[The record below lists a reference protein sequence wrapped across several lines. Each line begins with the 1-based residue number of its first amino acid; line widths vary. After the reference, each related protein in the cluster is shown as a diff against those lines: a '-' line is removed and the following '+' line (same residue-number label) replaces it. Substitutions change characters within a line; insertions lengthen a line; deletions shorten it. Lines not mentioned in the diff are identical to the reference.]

1 MSAKIILN
9 ALLTQVGPSDLM
21 RYRPFGHSGIA
32 LSALGLRLSAAKLAR
47 NLGLAEKL
55 IMGALENGINIYH
68 FDGLDLEFLRRMA
81 AIFSLVDRKLLF
93 ISLTP
98 DAPGAPGDIA
108 GYTMPGLKESLR
120 GAIKDSG
127 FDWLD
132 LLTFVQ
138 PGVGFMPGDSLRFL
152 KDLKRA
158 RMVRNLGATA
168 EVGEIRPLVES
179 GAFNVIQTSFDID
192 STWEKRHEIDFAIR
206 HDLCVIGCDF
216 FPEIYRKESDVVPKP
231 ARRGFFGGK
240 PANPLAGAGTH
251 AFLHQTPDWTPEEL
265 CLGYALS
272 LPSLSCIL
280 IEPETP
286 EKLETLAAVPERH
299 LPSSVPAQ
307 IEMARFTAHI
317 PKSARN

>member
-1 MSAKIILN
+1 
-9 ALLTQVGPSDLM
+9 M

-32 LSALGLRLSAAKLAR
+32 LSAVGLRLSTAKLAR

-55 IMGALENGINIYH
+55 IMAGLENGINIYH
-68 FDGLDLEFLRRMA
+68 FDGLDLEFLRRIA

-93 ISLTP
+93 ISLAP
-98 DAPGAPGDIA
+98 DTPGAPGDIA
-108 GYTMPGLKESLR
+108 DYTMPGLKENLR

-127 FDWLD
+127 FQWLD
-132 LLTFVQ
+132 LLTCGR
-138 PGVGFMPGDSLRFL
+138 PGVGYLPEDSIRFL

-158 RMVRNLGATA
+158 RMVRHLGATA
-168 EVGEIRPLVES
+168 EMGEIKPLVET
-179 GAFNVIQTSFDID
+179 GIFNVIQTSFDID
-192 STWEKRHEIDFAIR
+192 STWEKRHEIDYAIR
-206 HDLCVIGCDF
+206 HDMCVIGSDF
-216 FPEIYRKESDVVPKP
+216 FPDIYRKEADIVPKP

-251 AFLHQTPDWTPEEL
+251 AFLHQTSDWTPEEL

-280 IEPETP
+280 IEPETS
-286 EKLETLAAVPERH
+286 EKLETLAIVPERH

-317 PKSARN
+317 PKSAKG